1 MPHALRLAPRSPTP
15 GIAREPRVHVAILAS
30 SAWPL
35 RSPLGCRRG
44 ALCVDPMIALG
55 ED

>member
-30 SAWPL
+30 SAWPS
-35 RSPLGCRRG
+35 RSPLGCPRD
-44 ALCVDPMIALG
+44 ALRIDPMITRR